1 MELLWQL
8 QGVYISY
15 KSLNNFHLYAIQ
27 LQQITTSAD
36 SYMNFTNNK
45 TYQVYLPFSICQWSS
60 PLFYALF
67 TLQLLVISMM

>member
-36 SYMNFTNNK
+36 SYMSFTNNK
-45 TYQVYLPFSICQWSS
+45 TYQVWYIPTFFHLSMIKSIILCIVHIAAVSN
-60 PLFYALF
+60 
-67 TLQLLVISMM
+67 